1 MLHARSTKVVVVNLL
16 LVLGF
21 FVSATVA
28 YANEGLEYAKKQ
40 RGAFAI
46 KSAMCIASN
55 NIAYLEYRTPKMNK
69 KQLSVDMDGASK
81 CLVIIVNNIK
91 EISDNLKI
99 YYAADGQAIQ
109 KIMAWYGSEN
119 HLINSIN
126 SLSPWVRLT

>member
-1 MLHARSTKVVVVNLL
+1 
-16 LVLGF
+16 
-21 FVSATVA
+21 
-28 YANEGLEYAKKQ
+28 
-40 RGAFAI
+40 
-46 KSAMCIASN
+46 
-55 NIAYLEYRTPKMNK
+55 MNK